1 MLSQKQ
7 IQRFGSKVKIQ
18 EWERQNR
25 LRIPFEKNLER
36 TLKNYF
42 NDIAEKTVIA
52 YETGSDVAFLNNLDN
67 SFTRLSNIFRVQYN
81 VIARELK
88 ILHLTEHKM

>member
-25 LRIPFEKNLER
+25 LRIPFEKNLQR

-42 NDIAEKTVIA
+42 NDLAQKTVIA

-67 SFTRLSNIFRVQYN
+67 SFTRLSNILEYN
-81 VIARELK
+81 IMLLQESLK
-88 ILHLTEHKM
+88 ILHLTEHKT